1 MGDPLEEAAEQWRA
15 KHAGPDAGSAYRPD
29 IGPLPPR
36 SISGDPLEPL
46 HDPTR
51 QGRTRKTNELFPSLP
66 PYTRGIHPGMYRQR
80 LWTFRQ
86 YAGFGS
92 AVETNERFK
101 RLLESGQTGLSVAFD
116 LPTQLGLDPDD
127 PRARGEVGRVG
138 VSIASVE
145 NMERLFQ
152 DIDLSRISTSMTI
165 NAPAAVVLAFYQV
178 VAERQGIEPSKLRGT
193 VQNDILKEYAARNN
207 YIYPPG
213 PSMDLT
219 VDVMD
224 HCANTLTGFHP
235 VSVSGYH
242 VREAGC
248 TAPQEIAFTLANG
261 LAYVAAARDRGI
273 PVIQVGRQISF
284 FFSAATEVLEE
295 VAKFRAARRM
305 WARLMNERFGV
316 TDPKALQL
324 RFHVQTCGS
333 LLTSRQAENNLA
345 RVAFQ
350 ALAGILGGCQS
361 LHTNGLDEAL
371 GLPTERSA
379 RLALMTQ
386 AILAHETGITA
397 VVDPFGGSYTIEA
410 MTDDL
415 ENRAAG
421 IMRQIE
427 ELGGARAAV
436 EIGFYRKL
444 IAEAAYRYQREFE
457 RGERKVVGV
466 NACMENIG
474 PEVKPKA
481 QAIPPDLEQNAR
493 AAVAELRARRDQ
505 AKCDAALNEVMEAA
519 RDNRNRMPAI
529 LEAARSLCTVGEI
542 CGALL
547 KVYGRH
553 QPRN

>member
-1 MGDPLEEAAEQWRA
+1 MGDALNDRARRWRA
-15 KHAGPDAGSAYRPD
+15 KHAGPDAMRAYRPD
-29 IGPLPPR
+29 IGPKPPR
-36 SISGDPLEPL
+36 TISGAPLEPL
-46 HDPTR
+46 HDPSR
-51 QGRTRKTNELFPSLP
+51 QVRPRPAEELFPGLP
-66 PYTRGIHPGMYRQR
+66 PYSRGIHPGMYRQR

-92 AVETNERFK
+92 AVETNGRFK
-101 RLLESGQTGLSVAFD
+101 RLLDSGQTGLSVAFD
-116 LPTQLGLDPDD
+116 LPTQLGMDPDD

-152 DIDLSRISTSMTI
+152 DIDLSQISTSMTI
-165 NAPAAVVLAFYQV
+165 NAPAAVILAFYQAT
-178 VAERQGIEPSKLRGT
+178 AERQGIDPAQLRGT
-193 VQNDILKEYAARNN
+193 VQNDMLKEYAARNT

-219 VDVMD
+219 VDVME
-224 HCANTLTGFHP
+224 HCAGTLTGFHP

-242 VREAGC
+242 MREAGC
-248 TAPQEIAFTLANG
+248 TAPLEVAFTLANG
-261 LAYVAAARDRGI
+261 LAYVSAAHERGI
-273 PVIQVGRQISF
+273 PVVRVGRQISF

-305 WARLMNERFGV
+305 WARLMNERFGI

-333 LLTSRQAENNLA
+333 MLTSRQAENNLA

-350 ALAGILGGCQS
+350 ALAGVLGGCQS

-379 RLALMTQ
+379 HLALMTQ
-386 AILAHETGITA
+386 AILAHETGVAAT
-397 VVDPFGGSYTIEA
+397 VDPFGGSYTIEA

-415 ENRAAG
+415 EDRATG

-436 EIGFYRKL
+436 EVGFYRKL
-444 IAEAAYRYQREFE
+444 IADAAYRHQREFE

-466 NACMENIG
+466 NACTDNIG

-481 QAIPPDLEQNAR
+481 QAIPPDLEKNAR
-493 AAVAELRARRDQ
+493 KTVADLRSRRNRG
-505 AKCDAALNEVMEAA
+505 KCHAALNAVEDAA
-519 RDNRNRMPAI
+519 RANRNRMPAI
-529 LEAARSLCTVGEI
+529 LEAARQLCTVGEI